1 MRARGATAV
10 VVVGALLAVSLVG
23 PMAGTARA
31 DTLPPPKLY
40 MTVWATTAGGRPV
53 FEPST
58 ITLGQVPTIVNLTV
72 KNVDPTGMQ
81 HTFTIRTTTGTSD
94 YIVDTRYLDPGQQT
108 TVEFEVFS
116 ADRIVVGTRNVT
128 VETSGGAIKFF
139 CIPHEG
145 AGMVGTIAIGG
156 AAPPTEEPEKGVF
169 LRAYWIGLLGIA
181 GTLLLIGISYFVIK
195 GSSPHFRDHHEH
207 IRRGGP

>member
-10 VVVGALLAVSLVG
+10 AVVGALLAVSLVG

-31 DTLPPPKLY
+31 DTLPPPRLY
-40 MTVWATTAGGRPV
+40 MTVWATTAGGLPV

-156 AAPPTEEPEKGVF
+156 AAPPTEELEKGVF